1 MRSAAVRKTG
11 ARTPLRS
18 ASRLRGCEPCRDGHH
33 LDVNGRVADNEDWQS
48 AYSPTPAERG
58 MMDKPFM
65 QIGEIAERTGLTQRT
80 LRFYEERGLLQPATR
95 LDGGFR
101 LYTQDDLRRI
111 ERIASFRNVLK
122 LSIPETKRMIE
133 AEEAISEIGQQARQ
147 ESDVEAKRQQLL
159 QAVELLER
167 EEHLLNEKI
176 EQLQVLGSE
185 WRAKLERYRQ
195 RLDQLDKTEMVPA
208 GQARG

>member
-1 MRSAAVRKTG
+1 
-11 ARTPLRS
+11 
-18 ASRLRGCEPCRDGHH
+18 
-33 LDVNGRVADNEDWQS
+33 
-48 AYSPTPAERG
+48 

-111 ERIASFRNVLK
+111 ERIATFRNVLK

-176 EQLQVLGSE
+176 EQLQALGAE

-195 RLDQLDKTEMVPA
+195 RLEQLNQSEKVPA

>member
-1 MRSAAVRKTG
+1 
-11 ARTPLRS
+11 
-18 ASRLRGCEPCRDGHH
+18 
-33 LDVNGRVADNEDWQS
+33 
-48 AYSPTPAERG
+48 

-101 LYTQDDLRRI
+101 LYTQDDLRRV

-176 EQLQVLGSE
+176 EQLQALGSE

-195 RLDQLDKTEMVPA
+195 RLEQLEHAEMVPA
-208 GQARG
+208 GQAHG

>member
-1 MRSAAVRKTG
+1 
-11 ARTPLRS
+11 
-18 ASRLRGCEPCRDGHH
+18 
-33 LDVNGRVADNEDWQS
+33 
-48 AYSPTPAERG
+48 

-101 LYTQDDLRRI
+101 LYTQDDLRRV
-111 ERIASFRNVLK
+111 ERIARFRNVLK

-133 AEEAISEIGQQARQ
+133 AEETISEIGQQARQ

-167 EEHLLNEKI
+167 EEQLLNEKV
-176 EQLQVLGSE
+176 EQLQMLGSE
-185 WRAKLERYRQ
+185 WRAKLDRYRQ
-195 RLDQLDKTEMVPA
+195 RLEQLNELEKVPA
-208 GQARG
+208 GQAGV

>member
-1 MRSAAVRKTG
+1 M
-11 ARTPLRS
+11 
-18 ASRLRGCEPCRDGHH
+18 E
-33 LDVNGRVADNEDWQS
+33 
-48 AYSPTPAERG
+48 
-58 MMDKPFM
+58 KPFM

-101 LYTQDDLRRI
+101 LYTEDDLRRV
-111 ERIASFRNVLK
+111 ERIARFRNILK

-133 AEEAISEIGQQARQ
+133 AEEAITEIGQQARQ
-147 ESDVEAKRQQLL
+147 ESDIEAKRQQLL

-167 EEHLLNEKI
+167 EERLLNEKV
-176 EQLQVLGSE
+176 EQLQVLGAE
-185 WRAKLERYRQ
+185 WRAKLGRYRQ
-195 RLDQLDKTEMVPA
+195 RLEQLEALQTVPA